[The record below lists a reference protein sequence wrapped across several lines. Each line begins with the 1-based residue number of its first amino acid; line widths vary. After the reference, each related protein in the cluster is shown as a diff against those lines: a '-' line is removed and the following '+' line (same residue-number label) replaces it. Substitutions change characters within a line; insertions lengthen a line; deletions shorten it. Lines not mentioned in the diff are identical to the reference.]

1 MTELTPYELEREQRL
16 AINRQRML
24 ALGLCRN
31 DILMHR
37 TSRESASRKD
47 SKASTTARAV
57 KSPTKPHRARE
68 SNDHDDVRRS
78 SRRRG
83 IVPERFAS
91 LDDDD
96 IERHA
101 RERLKRGER
110 ELSDDAR
117 ALHERAA
124 EEYAARNAGKQERAA
139 IVGTTSYNHTLMRVK
154 TMDERGLER
163 RMNAIRNA
171 RGKHCVTKMRLFA
184 RVLFLEGYEDL
195 AGMCVEALEELV
207 AELGDP
213 DEEDMKAAAQDIA
226 REERDGNFHCDAA
239 TDLSDPSVY
248 ADVVR
253 IEAKAVTATT
263 VDENTNPASGALAG
277 IPNANR
283 WQVAAAALVGA
294 DGALKASGNVVSF
307 DKNGAY
313 HVARV
318 TPEMRKK
325 MRSNK

>member
-1 MTELTPYELEREQRL
+1 MTELTPYELERERRI
-16 AINRQRML
+16 AVNRQRML
-24 ALGLCRN
+24 ALGLRR
-31 DILMHR
+31 DDVRMHD
-37 TSRESASRKD
+37 ASRARASGKD
-47 SKASTTARAV
+47 SKAAATARAV
-57 KSPTKPHRARE
+57 KSPTKSRRARDASE
-68 SNDHDDVRRS
+68 RDDVRRS
-78 SRRRG
+78 SRRRK
-83 IVPERFAS
+83 IAPERFAS
-91 LDDDD
+91 TSDD
-96 IERHA
+96 A
-101 RERLKRGER
+101 RERDGGEGSRRG
-110 ELSDDAR
+110 DDETTAETR

-163 RMNAIRNA
+163 RMHAIRNA

-195 AGMCVEALEELV
+195 AGTCVEALEELV

-213 DEEDMKAAAQDIA
+213 DEEDMKAAAVDIA
-226 REERDGNFHCDAA
+226 REERDGANFRCDAA

-253 IEAKAVTATT
+253 IEAKAVSATA
-263 VDENTNPASGALAG
+263 VDEKPTSAALAG

-294 DGALKASGNVVSF
+294 DGALKPSGNVVSF

-325 MRSNK
+325 MKR

>member
-1 MTELTPYELEREQRL
+1 MTELVPYELERERRI
-16 AINRQRML
+16 AVNRARML
-24 ALGLCRN
+24 ALGLRRE
-31 DILMHR
+31 DVRAHDA
-37 TSRESASRKD
+37 SRARASRKD
-47 SKASTTARAV
+47 LKASATARAAR
-57 KSPTKPHRARE
+57 SPTESRRARE
-68 SNDHDDVRRS
+68 ASARGEVRRS
-78 SRRRG
+78 SRARG
-83 IVPERFAS
+83 IAPERDAR
-91 LDDDD
+91 DGG
-96 IERHA
+96 ERST
-101 RERLKRGER
+101 RGEGEGEGETTR
-110 ELSDDAR
+110 DAR
-117 ALHERAA
+117 ALHRRAA
-124 EEYAARNAGKQERAA
+124 EEYAARNAGKQARAA

-195 AGMCVEALEELV
+195 AGTCVEALEELV

-213 DEEDMKAAAQDIA
+213 DEEDMRAAAADIA
-226 REERDGNFHCDAA
+226 REERDGNFRCDAR

-253 IEAKAVTATT
+253 IEAKAASATA
-263 VDENTNPASGALAG
+263 VDENTNPARAALAG

-283 WQVAAAALVGA
+283 WQVAAASLVGA
-294 DGALKASGNVVSF
+294 DGALEPSGNVVSF

-325 MRSNK
+325 MRSKK

>member
-1 MTELTPYELEREQRL
+1 MTELTPYELERERRI
-16 AINRQRML
+16 AVNRQRML
-24 ALGLCRN
+24 ALGLRR
-31 DILMHR
+31 DDVRMHN
-37 TSRESASRKD
+37 ASRARASGKD
-47 SKASTTARAV
+47 SKAAATARAV
-57 KSPTKPHRARE
+57 KSPTKSRRARDASE
-68 SNDHDDVRRS
+68 RDDVRRS

-83 IVPERFAS
+83 IALERFAS
-91 LDDDD
+91 T
-96 IERHA
+96 
-101 RERLKRGER
+101 
-110 ELSDDAR
+110 SDDARESDGGEGSRRGDDETTDETR

-213 DEEDMKAAAQDIA
+213 DEEDMRAAAADIA
-226 REERDGNFHCDAA
+226 REERDGNFRCDAR

-253 IEAKAVTATT
+253 IEAKAASATA
-263 VDENTNPASGALAG
+263 VDENTNPARAALAG

-294 DGALKASGNVVSF
+294 DGALKPSGNVVSF

-325 MRSNK
+325 MKR